1 MALSDDVH
9 KLTTRARDASART
22 ARARAHARRGATDAG
37 RTKLTDWRVDVHWED
52 GVRDGHVAAPSS
64 ATRQR
69 PPGLREAIRE
79 LTASWWLWLVA
90 GVAWIVVSLIVLQ
103 FDAASVT
110 TVSVLAGLMFALA
123 AIQNF
128 ALVAIPGAVRWVSA
142 VFGALFVVAE
152 IICFVNPTDT
162 FAALA
167 DMLGFLFGLVGVW
180 WMIEAFLERPLNPL
194 WWMGLIAG
202 ILMTGLAFWTA
213 GQLFVDKAYLL
224 LVYAGLWALMQ
235 GITHIARAFAIR
247 RLHDELTTR
256 GAAAA
261 AAAPLR

>member
-1 MALSDDVH
+1 MS
-9 KLTTRARDASART
+9 
-22 ARARAHARRGATDAG
+22 
-37 RTKLTDWRVDVHWED
+37 
-52 GVRDGHVAAPSS
+52 
-64 ATRQR
+64 
-69 PPGLREAIRE
+69 
-79 LTASWWLWLVA
+79 LV
-90 GVAWIVVSLIVLQ
+90 VLQ
-103 FDAASVT
+103 FDAVSVT

-128 ALVAIPGAVRWVSA
+128 ALVAIPGSVRWVSA
-142 VFGALFVVAE
+142 TFGVLFVVAE

-167 DMLGFLFGLVGVW
+167 DMLGFLFALVGVW

-202 ILMTGLAFWTA
+202 ILMTALAFWTA
-213 GQLFVDKAYLL
+213 GQMFVDKAHLL

-235 GITHIARAFAIR
+235 GITDIARAFAIR

-256 GAAAA
+256 GAAADA